1 MTRRTTR
8 RPLAVVAAAL
18 AATTAVALAGVPAS
32 AAAPSPASG
41 APAWSVAAAAGPAQA
56 TGPWSPRP
64 EQYPTT
70 TTERDVAIPMS
81 DGTVLRGNLMRPV
94 DAAGRVETRRLPV
107 VVTITAYNKN
117 VQDQAGGLGGGDGS
131 YLVKRGYLQLTVD
144 ARGTGSSAGTWCAFC
159 SREGKDF
166 GEVMTWAA
174 KQSWSNGSTAMRG
187 PSYMGI
193 AQMFA
198 AADRPAGLKAI
209 FPQVPAADVYRDVV
223 ASGGALDVGFIP
235 LWIGLVNGTAIIPP
249 YLSATDPAGG
259 LGTLVTHLLGNGAF
273 SLNLLVSA
281 LGGGEP
287 AYDGAFYTQRSPIEV
302 VSRITT
308 PTFLLA
314 GEYDLFQ
321 RGTPLLYENLQR
333 RGVPTKMIVGPWD
346 HLQASGGQGL
356 EAAGYGSL
364 GELQLRWFDH
374 YVKKLPNQR
383 LSDIAGLSYFEQG
396 SGRWVRGTE
405 WMPSSLTPRTFRL
418 SGTART
424 AGSAGGLTTGTP
436 TAGRTTVPAIPVQGL
451 CSRSTNQWTA
461 GVVGLVMP
469 DLPCFTNNQFNDTLG
484 PVFETAPLT
493 SDVVVHGPLNARLYT
508 STPTGDGMLS
518 VTVSDVAPD
527 GTVSRLTGGWQVVS
541 HRALD
546 TTRSRYV
553 RGTLVQPHHPFTK
566 QAQKPLAA
574 GTVAPVDVEV
584 FPTRARLAKGHRLR
598 VSVQGFD
605 VPHLLPTLGSLLP
618 SLAPMTVH
626 TGPQHPS
633 ALTFGTP

>member
-1 MTRRTTR
+1 MTTR
-8 RPLAVVAAAL
+8 PSTLRRAAAAL
-18 AATTAVALAGVPAS
+18 LVALPLGLGSLAAPAS
-32 AAAPSPASG
+32 AAPAPST
-41 APAWSVAAAAGPAQA
+41 AAPAQA
-56 TGPWSPRP
+56 TGTWKPRP
-64 EQYPTT
+64 EQYPGTT
-70 TTERDVAIPMS
+70 IQQDLAIPMS

-94 DAAGRVETRRLPV
+94 DASGRTVTTRLPV

-117 VQDQAGGLGGGDGS
+117 VQDQAGGIGGGDGS

-144 ARGTGSSAGTWCAFC
+144 ARGTGSSGGTWCAFC

-174 KQSWSNGSTAMRG
+174 KQSFSDGRTAMRG

-198 AADRPAGLKAI
+198 AAARPQGLKAI
-209 FPQVPAADVYRDVV
+209 FPQVPASDVYRDVV

-249 YLSATDPAGG
+249 ALTTTDPVGG

-273 SLNLLVSA
+273 SLQLLLSA
-281 LGGGEP
+281 FTGGEP
-287 AYDGAFYTQRSPIEV
+287 AYDGAFYTQRSPGQV
-302 VSRITT
+302 VGRITT
-308 PTFLLA
+308 PTFLVS

-333 RGVPTKMIVGPWD
+333 RGVPVKMIVGPWD
-346 HLQASGGQGL
+346 HLQASAGQGL
-356 EAAGYGSL
+356 EKAGYGTL
-364 GELQLRWFDH
+364 PELQLRWFDH
-374 YVKKLPNQR
+374 YVKGLPGQR
-383 LSDIAGLSYFEQG
+383 LSDIAGLSYYEQG
-396 SGRWVRGTE
+396 SGRWIRGTA
-405 WMPSSLTPRTFRL
+405 WMPSTLKPRTFRL
-418 SGTART
+418 SGSAS
-424 AGSAGGLTTGTP
+424 AGGAAGGLTTGTP
-436 TAGRTTVPAIPVQGL
+436 TAGRSTIAPIPVQGL
-451 CSRSTNQWTA
+451 CTRSTNQWTA
-461 GVVGLVMP
+461 GLLAQALP

-508 STPTGDGMLS
+508 STASGDGMLS

-546 TTRSRYV
+546 TSRSRYV
-553 RGTLVQPHHPFTK
+553 GGTLVQPYHPFTK
-566 QAQKPLAA
+566 AAQQNLAP
-574 GTVAPVDVEV
+574 GTVAPIDVEV
-584 FPTRARLAKGHRLR
+584 FPTRARIAQGHRLR
-598 VSVQGFD
+598 VSVQAFD

-618 SLAPMTVH
+618 SLVPLTVH
-626 TGPQHPS
+626 TGPATPS
-633 ALTFGTP
+633 SLSFGTP